1 MYTITLN
8 SYIYLIKCK
17 ISACQWRQTDTVI
30 KRKHEKN
37 IKSLC
42 SKPPRWNVNRGLHQ
56 MKRCEACLW
65 RAIQDNKKYQEKKS
79 RCYPLPW
86 KRRVISTECCSEK
99 SGEEEG
105 AWFCLCGMLACFQEM
120 GNERRMR
127 RTWSSLRAAGF
138 RCPCRPE
145 RGGANFHCLIWLRN
159 HQLAFLEE
167 RSGQIFSLLLYPA
180 PPTPPP
186 PFLSWSLA
194 ACLYRDCEWK
204 AGFSCWSGSCCLQ
217 SPMYY
222 GCVCPSVGHVTFSLT
237 NVISDKEG
245 ARLCFPALDIKGW
258 ATKVSALLGLAVLT
272 FQSMSNVWYLTSTSL
287 KRQDVLM

>member
-1 MYTITLN
+1 MITLN

-37 IKSLC
+37 IKTLC

-65 RAIQDNKKYQEKKS
+65 RAIQDNKKYQERKS

-127 RTWSSLRAAGF
+127 RTWSGLRAAGF

-145 RGGANFHCLIWLRN
+145 RGGGGKLSLLNLIKKSSVGVFWGKIWADFSHCCSIQHPPHPLLPSFPEASLHVYTETASGKLGSAVDLAHAAYSPPCTTDVSVHLLVTWRSVSLMWFLTKRERDFVSQRWISKAEPPKSAHSLGWLRW
-159 HQLAFLEE
+159 HE
-167 RSGQIFSLLLYPA
+167 
-180 PPTPPP
+180 
-186 PFLSWSLA
+186 
-194 ACLYRDCEWK
+194 
-204 AGFSCWSGSCCLQ
+204 
-217 SPMYY
+217 
-222 GCVCPSVGHVTFSLT
+222 
-237 NVISDKEG
+237 
-245 ARLCFPALDIKGW
+245 
-258 ATKVSALLGLAVLT
+258 
-272 FQSMSNVWYLTSTSL
+272 
-287 KRQDVLM
+287 

>member
-1 MYTITLN
+1 MITLN

-145 RGGANFHCLIWLRN
+145 RGGGANFHCLIWLRN

-180 PPTPPP
+180 PPHPLLPSFPEASLHVYTETASGKLGSAVDLAHAAYSPPCTTDVSVHLLVTWRSVSLMWFLTKRERDFVSQRWISKAEP
-186 PFLSWSLA
+186 PKSAHSLGWL
-194 ACLYRDCEWK
+194 CWLFK
-204 AGFSCWSGSCCLQ
+204 AWVMF
-217 SPMYY
+217 
-222 GCVCPSVGHVTFSLT
+222 
-237 NVISDKEG
+237 
-245 ARLCFPALDIKGW
+245 DI
-258 ATKVSALLGLAVLT
+258 
-272 FQSMSNVWYLTSTSL
+272 
-287 KRQDVLM
+287 

>member
-1 MYTITLN
+1 MITLN

-37 IKSLC
+37 IKALC
-42 SKPPRWNVNRGLHQ
+42 SKPLRWNVNRGLHQ

-65 RAIQDNKKYQEKKS
+65 WAIQDNKKYQEKKS

-127 RTWSSLRAAGF
+127 RTWSGLHAAGF

-145 RGGANFHCLIWLRN
+145 RGGANFHCSIWLRN

-180 PPTPPP
+180 PPHTPSSL
-186 PFLSWSLA
+186 PFLKPRCMFIQRLRVESWVQLLIWLMLLTVPHVLRM
-194 ACLYRDCEWK
+194 CL
-204 AGFSCWSGSCCLQ
+204 SICWSRDVQ
-217 SPMYY
+217 S
-222 GCVCPSVGHVTFSLT
+222 H
-237 NVISDKEG
+237 
-245 ARLCFPALDIKGW
+245 
-258 ATKVSALLGLAVLT
+258 
-272 FQSMSNVWYLTSTSL
+272 
-287 KRQDVLM
+287 

>member
-1 MYTITLN
+1 MITLN

-79 RCYPLPW
+79 SCYPLPW

-145 RGGANFHCLIWLRN
+145 RGGGGKLSLLNLIKKSSVGVFGGKIWADFLTAALSSTPHTPSSLPFLKPRCMFIQRLRVESWVQLLIWLM
-159 HQLAFLEE
+159 
-167 RSGQIFSLLLYPA
+167 LLTVPHVLWMC
-180 PPTPPP
+180 
-186 PFLSWSLA
+186 LSI
-194 ACLYRDCEWK
+194 
-204 AGFSCWSGSCCLQ
+204 CWSRDVQ
-217 SPMYY
+217 S
-222 GCVCPSVGHVTFSLT
+222 H
-237 NVISDKEG
+237 
-245 ARLCFPALDIKGW
+245 
-258 ATKVSALLGLAVLT
+258 
-272 FQSMSNVWYLTSTSL
+272 
-287 KRQDVLM
+287 